1 MEEKKPLIILT
12 GPTAAGKTE
21 TSIGLAKA
29 IHGEIISADSIQ
41 VYRYMDIGSAK
52 ITKEEM
58 QGIPHYLVDKLY
70 PDEEFNVVIFQ
81 KMAREAINQIYQNG
95 HIPIIVGGT
104 GFYIQSILYGID
116 FDETEA
122 DPEFRSKM
130 EHFAKQ
136 HGVQT
141 LHDSLALVDKKAAD
155 AIHPNNIRRVIRA
168 LEYYNQTGQKISD
181 HNETQRKKESMYQ
194 SVYFVLNREREILY
208 QRINK
213 RVDHMLELGLVEEVK
228 HLLDMGYQRNLT
240 SMQGLGYKEIA
251 AYLEGEISFQEAVTT
266 IKQESRHFAKRQ
278 ITWFKREKDVEW
290 ISMGQY
296 SNTQEIVAQ
305 LMDKLYQKG
314 IIKYV

>member
-81 KMAREAINQIYQNG
+81 RMAREAINQIYQNG

-168 LEYYNQTGQKISD
+168 LEYYNQLG
-181 HNETQRKKESMYQ
+181 KKFLTIMKCSEKKNLCTNP
-194 SVYFVLNREREILY
+194 FIL
-208 QRINK
+208 
-213 RVDHMLELGLVEEVK
+213 
-228 HLLDMGYQRNLT
+228 
-240 SMQGLGYKEIA
+240 S
-251 AYLEGEISFQEAVTT
+251 
-266 IKQESRHFAKRQ
+266 
-278 ITWFKREKDVEW
+278 
-290 ISMGQY
+290 
-296 SNTQEIVAQ
+296 
-305 LMDKLYQKG
+305 
-314 IIKYV
+314 